1 MVAAHTEL
9 EPRRHGVWS
18 SERNGKGEAL
28 GGFNRSR
35 KEKIGG
41 GGSGVWM
48 MGEGGPT
55 AGGAHPRT
63 VGRRDCGSSTTAAG
77 HGVALK

>member
-41 GGSGVWM
+41 GGLV
-48 MGEGGPT
+48 
-55 AGGAHPRT
+55 
-63 VGRRDCGSSTTAAG
+63 CG
-77 HGVALK
+77 